1 MKNLDKNISVFLEQ
15 QLPSF
20 YLEEGP
26 NFVAFIR
33 AYLEWLEDNNNPYY
47 KSRRLLEYRD
57 IDLTLDAFVQSFVD
71 KYLTGIP
78 DTTILQPSDEEDR
91 KRFLIKHVFD
101 LYRSKGTENGYKLL
115 FRLLFNEDIE
125 VEIPST
131 FILRPS
137 DAIFVQPAF
146 LEVSTVSGLANIVG
160 KRIIGATSGA
170 TALVESLRNYY
181 IEQREVN
188 VLDISDLQG
197 DFSFNEFIFDRDR
210 ATFTDALNAPKV
222 TGSMTSFN
230 ITSGGENFSV
240 GDVLDVQ
247 TNVNG
252 IGGQAVVKSVADT
265 TGSVTFTITDGGSG
279 YKSGTGVTGSTANVT
294 VQAVGPVD
302 NITIV
307 DQGANN
313 NIGDN
318 LTYTSNSITGG
329 AGSNFEATVSAV
341 TESGGITEITITNNG
356 TGYVNTGIFTNSSN
370 TDSTFTLVANI
381 AGSGATFEIGDIAD
395 TETISLNTDDVQDF
409 LATELDAS
417 DFGFS
422 DSVIT
427 DIHTEIGSA
436 LNFSV
441 NTIGTIQTLQNITV
455 GSGYKQDPAVKV
467 VQEDIKALGL
477 SDGEGGTKGDNATVN
492 GDASSLTDTVTEV
505 ALVSSGFGYNANDA
519 VTMTKTGNPSNVQ
532 ATINLVKQGTTE
544 GIWRTRRGILDPIN
558 KIQDSLFYQEF
569 SYNIKSRRSLDKYKE
584 VAKQV
589 IHPAGVALFGTM
601 EMRDVVDQEVSVALG
616 SVTANT

>member
-20 YLEEGP
+20 YLEEGE

-33 AYLEWLEDNNNPYY
+33 AYLEWLEDTNNPYF

-125 VEIPST
+125 VEIPSK

-247 TNVNG
+247 TNING

-313 NIGDN
+313 NVGDN

-329 AGSNFEATVSAV
+329 VGSDFQATVSAV

-381 AGSGATFEIGDIAD
+381 AGSGATFEIGDITD

-436 LNFSV
+436 LNFAV
-441 NTIGTIQTLQNITV
+441 NNIGKIQTLQNITV
-455 GSGYKQDPAVKV
+455 GSGYKQNPAVKV
-467 VQEDIKALGL
+467 VQEDIKALGF
-477 SDGEGGTKGDNATVN
+477 SDGEGGIKGDNATVN

-558 KIQDSLFYQEF
+558 KIQDSSFFQEF